1 MGPMSR
7 INATETDLRAYGLDT
22 WKGLNLKRTANVTEA
37 NLVKLPGSMYSDPEF
52 SWKNAIGVTALE
64 FLNSSK
70 LGHNYKNNLFVG
82 DYNNGNLYFFKL
94 NKSRDGL
101 EFYKNQTG
109 LSDLVADDPRERSQ
123 IVFGTGFDIITDIK
137 TGPDGYLYVVSY
149 SEYSSERPD
158 NVSRIYRIVPSP

>member
-1 MGPMSR
+1 
-7 INATETDLRAYGLDT
+7 
-22 WKGLNLKRTANVTEA
+22 
-37 NLVKLPGSMYSDPEF
+37 
-52 SWKNAIGVTALE
+52 LE

-70 LGHNYKNNLFVG
+70 LGDNYKNNLFVG

-94 NKSRDGL
+94 NNNRDGI

-149 SEYSSERPD
+149 SEYSTERPN